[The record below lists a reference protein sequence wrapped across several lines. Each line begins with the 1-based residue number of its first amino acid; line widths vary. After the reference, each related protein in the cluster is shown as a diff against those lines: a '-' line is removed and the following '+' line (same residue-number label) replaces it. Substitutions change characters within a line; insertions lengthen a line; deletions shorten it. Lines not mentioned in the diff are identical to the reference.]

1 MTVIDET
8 FAPRAEE
15 GAAGSV
21 AETQRAASPTIPT
34 VHQDA
39 IAAIMG
45 ASHGD
50 PFSVLGPHKVGANT
64 WEVRAV
70 LPEARAANL
79 ILDGR
84 TVPFEKRHADG
95 FFVARVEGEGRP
107 LYEIET
113 EPWDGST
120 RRRFDPYG
128 FGSSIEQYDV
138 AGLREVGTNL
148 VYRILG
154 AQAGR
159 LDGIDGFRFAVWAPN
174 AKKVS
179 VVGDFNEWDG
189 RRHPMRL
196 WQDGGVWE
204 LFVPGLEPGGRYKF
218 EIRGPDGS
226 LVPLKADPVAF
237 AAEHPPATGSILHG
251 LGSFDWRDDGWMG
264 SRGAKDPRHAAISVY
279 EVHLGSWMRVPEEGN
294 RYLTYKELGERL
306 IPYVKD
312 MGFTHIEM
320 LPITEFPFDGSWG
333 YQPVSLFAPTSRFG
347 TPEEFAAFVDTA
359 HEAGI
364 GVMLDWVPGHFPLD
378 AHGLGQ
384 FDGTHLYEHADPR
397 QGFHQDWGTYIYNFG
412 RTEVASFLTANAR
425 FWLEH
430 YHLDGLR
437 VDAVASMLY
446 LDYSRRAGEWIPNR
460 YGGNENLDAIDFL
473 RKTNEATYSHAPGT
487 ITVAEES
494 TSWPGVSHPTYT
506 GGLGFGFKWNMG
518 WMHDTL
524 HYMQEDPIHRRY
536 HHHNL
541 TFGLLYAF
549 SENFILP
556 LSHDEVVHGKGSL
569 LTRMPGDRWQKFAN
583 LRAYFGF
590 MWGHPGKKLL
600 FMGGEFGQEREWNHD
615 ASLDWHL
622 LDDPLHRGVK
632 DVVRDLNRLYV
643 SSPALHSRD
652 AEAAGFQWLV
662 ADDSDNSVIAWARK
676 GMGGEIAV
684 VVSNFTPVPREGYR
698 IGVPAGGFYR
708 EAFNSDAA
716 QYGGSNVGNGGGRDA
731 EAQASHG
738 QQHSLSLTIPPLAT
752 VILLREG

>member
-1 MTVIDET
+1 MTVTDET
-8 FAPRAEE
+8 FALRAGE
-15 GAAGSV
+15 GASGSPAGS
-21 AETQRAASPTIPT
+21 ERAASPTIPT
-34 VHQDA
+34 VHADA

-50 PFSVLGPHKVGANT
+50 PFSVLGPHKVGPNH

-70 LPEARAANL
+70 LPEARAASL
-79 ILDGR
+79 IVGER
-84 TVPFEKRHADG
+84 TVPFEKRHNDG

-107 LYEIET
+107 LYEIEI
-113 EPWDGST
+113 EAWDGAT

-204 LFVPGLEPGGRYKF
+204 LFVPGLQPGGRYKF
-218 EIRGPDGS
+218 EIRGPDGA

-251 LGSFDWRDDGWMG
+251 LGAFDWRDDGWMG
-264 SRGAKDPRHAAISVY
+264 SRGAKDPRHAAISIY

-306 IPYVKD
+306 IPYVKE

-347 TPEEFAAFVDTA
+347 TPDEFSAFVDAA

-412 RTEVASFLTANAR
+412 RTEVATFLTANAR

-446 LDYSRRAGEWIPNR
+446 LDYSRRQGEWIPNR
-460 YGGNENLDAIDFL
+460 YGGNENLEAIDFL

-569 LTRMPGDRWQKFAN
+569 LSRMPGDRWQKFAN

-622 LDDPLHRGVK
+622 LDDPLHKGVK
-632 DVVRDLNRLYV
+632 DVVRDLNHLYAAT
-643 SSPALHSRD
+643 PALHSRD
-652 AEAAGFQWLV
+652 SEQAGFQWLV
-662 ADDSDNSVIAWARK
+662 ADDQDNSVIAWARK
-676 GMGGEIAV
+676 GAGGEIAI
-684 VVSNFTPVPREGYR
+684 VVSNFTPIPREGYR
-698 IGVPAGGFYR
+698 VGVPAGGHYR

-716 QYGGSNVGNGGGRDA
+716 QYGGSNMGNGGGRAA

-738 QQHSLSLTIPPLAT
+738 QPHSLSLTIPPLAT
-752 VILLREG
+752 VILVREG